1 VLVSSTSNTSNE
13 FRQLNNAAINA
24 DAAAKKAAADAA
36 QVAFNLANP
45 CRILQ
50 GYNIT
55 NGTLYNISFDGG
67 GSYMSFYAVPKNS
80 TNSSFFRTCPPVT
93 ENTGWCP
100 PSDPTYC
107 ALGLLIFA
115 GFIGVSIL
123 TCIGCCICCCVNDCI
138 RNCKR
143 HREYTVERNERRL
156 QVERSGA
163 PKFEIVI
170 REVE

>member
-1 VLVSSTSNTSNE
+1 
-13 FRQLNNAAINA
+13 LNNAAINA
-24 DAAAKKAAADAA
+24 DAAAKKAAAEAA

-45 CRILQ
+45 CRTLQ

-67 GSYMSFYAVPKNS
+67 GSYLSFYAVPKNS
-80 TNSSFFRTCPPVT
+80 SNSSFFRTCPPAT
-93 ENTGWCP
+93 ADTGWCP
-100 PSDPTYC
+100 PSDETNC
-107 ALGLLIFA
+107 SLGLFIVA

-143 HREYTVERNERRL
+143 HRELSAFKASQN
-156 QVERSGA
+156 Q
-163 PKFEIVI
+163 III
-170 REVE
+170 REVA